1 MSASLGMNIANDDA
15 SHLPVRTVDTR
26 TAKRAST
33 VLLIGRVCHHDTES
47 PCLVLNISETGM
59 MLRLTFAAQAGDRI
73 EVETRGLAPCEA
85 TVRWVNGSKAGIEF
99 DDRQDITVVLSPE
112 THDGIVART
121 PRFDVALKV
130 RISFPGHGFFGD
142 VVNISPGGA
151 KLATTEQVEIGQ
163 IGQIGQIFLPGR
175 DLGIYGT
182 VRWARDGQFGF
193 QFSSALPLS
202 MLHECLTKG
211 FAGRSRPQMS
221 GGNGQVVSFQQPNA

>member
-1 MSASLGMNIANDDA
+1 MSASLGINIANDAPDSPA
-15 SHLPVRTVDTR
+15 RTVDTR

-47 PCLVLNISETGM
+47 ACLVLNISETGM

-99 DDRQDITVVLSPE
+99 DDRQNITAVLSPE
-112 THDGIVART
+112 TLDGVIARS
-121 PRFDVALKV
+121 PRFDVALKI

-151 KLATTEQVEIGQ
+151 KLAATEQVEIGQ
-163 IGQIGQIFLPGR
+163 IGQIFLPGR
-175 DLGIYGT
+175 ELGIYGT

-202 MLHECLTKG
+202 SLHDCLTKG
-211 FAGRSRPQMS
+211 FAGRSNPPISR
-221 GGNGQVVSFQQPNA
+221 GNGQVVTLQQPNA

>member
-15 SHLPVRTVDTR
+15 SDLPVRTVDTR

-59 MLRLTFAAQAGDRI
+59 MLRLTFAAEAGDRI

-99 DDRQDITVVLSPE
+99 DNRQNIAAVLSPE
-112 THDGIVART
+112 NLDGIIART

-163 IGQIGQIFLPGR
+163 IGQIFLPGR
-175 DLGIYGT
+175 ELGMYGT

-202 MLHECLTKG
+202 SLHDCLTQG
-211 FAGRSRPQMS
+211 FAGRNRSTAS
-221 GGNGQVVSFQQPNA
+221 GGNGDVVRLQPPQS